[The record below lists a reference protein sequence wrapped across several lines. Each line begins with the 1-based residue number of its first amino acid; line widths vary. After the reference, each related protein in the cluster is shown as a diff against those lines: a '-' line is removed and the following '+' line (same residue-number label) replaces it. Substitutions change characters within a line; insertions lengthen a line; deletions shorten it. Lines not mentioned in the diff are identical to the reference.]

1 MSVEDFDS
9 IKKTVLSSIGKTLI
23 EKNKR
28 YGNAALEPVN
38 VFYKGD
44 ASTSILIRLDDKYSR
59 VLNSDKIRINDLYDI
74 LGYLFLLSISNNYFG
89 TDAKLEF
96 DKKIATIQNE
106 IFKFVTY
113 ETISSNV
120 VNAFTKCSNS
130 LIDID
135 KIINSIKE
143 SEISENR
150 VLKLMCNIVTYF
162 IENNITD
169 FSNLV
174 D

>member
-1 MSVEDFDS
+1 MSVEDFES

-89 TDAKLEF
+89 TDAKIGF
-96 DKKIATIQNE
+96 DKKIAAIQNE
-106 IFKFVTY
+106 IFANVKY
-113 ETISSNV
+113 ESISDNG

-135 KIINSIKE
+135 RIINSIKT
-143 SEISENR
+143 SEVNENR
-150 VLKLMCNIVTYF
+150 VLKLMYNIVTYF